1 MKQPPQSNPLDGL
14 DRNRLYLQ
22 PDHLPRNK
30 PKMGLN
36 FGRVYEMMPESV
48 IGNEQSSKGDT
59 YEDGG
64 CIKTSGNIRRGKH

>member
-30 PKMGLN
+30 PKIALN
-36 FGRVYEMMPESV
+36 FGRVYEMMPSSI
-48 IGNEQSSKGDT
+48 IGNERSSKGDT

-64 CIKTSGNIRRGKH
+64 CIKTTGNIW